1 MAVIALL
8 AKVQVDQRDREKYN
22 AVIAEMRTNFT
33 QKIGENAKQMSL
45 DEDPEGFVLL
55 STRVD
60 GGVAG
65 IYIR

>member
-45 DEDPEGFVLL
+45 DEDPEGLVLL